1 MILAIDV
8 HYKQTYAKC
17 VGVLFDWQ
25 DEKPQQVIIEKLTNV
40 AEYVPG
46 LFYKRELPCILAVI
60 EKINLQDLEAIIVD
74 GHVFIDN
81 DFGSGL
87 GGHVWEALSHKKPII
102 GLAKRAFYAN
112 EKTNVPLLRGS
123 SENPIYISA
132 IGCELK
138 EVVEKI
144 KHMHGK
150 FRIPTIL
157 QILDTE
163 TKAD

>member
-81 DFGSGL
+81 DFGYGL

-112 EKTNVPLLRGS
+112 EKPMFHCYAVRAKIPFTFQPLGA
-123 SENPIYISA
+123 N
-132 IGCELK
+132 LK
-138 EVVEKI
+138 KW
-144 KHMHGK
+144 
-150 FRIPTIL
+150 
-157 QILDTE
+157 
-163 TKAD
+163 